1 MWVQVSASQSERF
14 ARDLAAELV
23 RSGFPAQVASP
34 TPTAQS
40 WRVVVGPFADRGAA
54 DSVAR
59 GLGRP
64 YWITGRGPSDA
75 ARP

>member
-1 MWVQVSASQSERF
+1 V
-14 ARDLAAELV
+14 LL
-23 RSGFPAQVASP
+23 
-34 TPTAQS
+34 
-40 WRVVVGPFADRGAA
+40 GPYANRGAA

-75 ARP
+75 SGP